1 MKLGDV
7 LKKERERRKLTSEEV
22 AKQLG
27 ISLEQYE
34 QMEAG
39 NSPAEEW
46 GPKLANIAIR
56 LKTPTARLIS
66 PTGKSANIKGERP
79 ECGKLLTANR
89 ERRGLSQEELAA
101 QLKIPVSELA
111 SIEACQSPIEEQ
123 GPILLGFAEIVE
135 LPIFNLFFP
144 SGLPLDSLTYG
155 RDPEKRLPSI

>member
-7 LKKERERRKLTSEEV
+7 LKNERERRKLTSEEV

-27 ISLEQYE
+27 ITLDQYQ

-56 LKTPTARLIS
+56 LETPTARLIS
-66 PTGKSANIKGERP
+66 PTGKFANIKAERGG
-79 ECGKLLTANR
+79 CGKLVMAHR
-89 ERRGLSQEELAA
+89 EKRGLSQEELAG
-101 QLKIPVSELA
+101 QLEIPVSELA
-111 SIEACQSPIEEQ
+111 SIESCQSPIEEQ
-123 GPILLGFAEIVE
+123 GPILLRFAEIVE

-144 SGLPLDSLTYG
+144 RGLPLDRLTDY
-155 RDPEKRLPSI
+155 R